1 MDTKLIKDLL
11 SQEDI
16 SSIFKSIQDELDSR
30 PVIKEDRPTS
40 TVHPDDATLYW
51 KDFGRIDI
59 RYPKISQHIID
70 KVFDIVK
77 EKADPVFK
85 DLKFQFVIYAEYS
98 TMSGGNPML
107 NPHFD
112 VSDNSTL
119 FLDYQLDSNTSW
131 PIVVENDSFDLN
143 NNDSLLFESVEN
155 IHYRP
160 VKNFSDKE
168 FVKMLFFR
176 FSTSKILPEKT
187 NEDYKRL
194 YEIEIKYDPSK
205 DIGRG

>member
-1 MDTKLIKDLL
+1 MNTKLIKNLL
-11 SQEDI
+11 SEEEV
-16 SSIFKSIQDELDSR
+16 SSILKSIQDELDSR
-30 PVIKEDRPTS
+30 PVIKEDKPTS
-40 TVHPDDATLYW
+40 TVHPNTATLYW
-51 KDFGRIDI
+51 KDFGRIDV
-59 RYPKISQHIID
+59 RYPKISQEIID

-85 DLKFQFVIYAEYS
+85 DLKFQFAIYAEYS
-98 TMSGGNPML
+98 TKTGGNPML

-119 FLDYQLDSNTSW
+119 FLDYQLDSNVSW
-131 PIVVENDSFDLN
+131 PIVVENDSFDLK

-160 VKNFSDKE
+160 IKNFTSDQ

-176 FSTSKILPEKT
+176 FSSSRELKT
-187 NEDYKRL
+187 KTKEDYKRL

-205 DIGRG
+205 DIGKG